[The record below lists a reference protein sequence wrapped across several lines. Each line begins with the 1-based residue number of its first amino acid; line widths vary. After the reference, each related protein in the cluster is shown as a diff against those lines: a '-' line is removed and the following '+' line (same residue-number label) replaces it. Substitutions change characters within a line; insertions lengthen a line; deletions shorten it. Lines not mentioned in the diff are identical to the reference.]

1 MSLVNT
7 VNTNKLKDIDNVL
20 KEVGLTD
27 DKKPAKNENKNINKV
42 QDKPAKKV
50 TRLSIEVPTKTHIK
64 FSTICKIQETSM
76 QSKALQ
82 LIELFVENEII
93 TFED

>member
-27 DKKPAKNENKNINKV
+27 DKKPAKNETKNINKV

-50 TRLSIEVPTKTHIK
+50 IRLSIEVPTKTHIK

-76 QSKALQ
+76 QSKVLEF
-82 LIELFVENEII
+82 IEKWNDTQEIS
-93 TFED
+93 FED